1 MSNVLENFEGKAYQG
16 GAAAFHGLASQLDRA
31 RTPLIRSDIST
42 IKYWIRNLSSGTLTK
57 SAIELTVNDVIS
69 DTDESGDNTDAYG
82 NNFHVTF
89 PDDSFP
95 TADAHEVIF
104 EFTASDADSTKTYGK
119 GRITVEAINTA

>member
-57 SAIELTVNDVIS
+57 TAESLTVNEVIE
-69 DTDESGDNTDAYG
+69 DTVDDFG

-104 EFTASDADSTKTYGK
+104 EFTASDDDSTKTYGK

>member
-16 GAAAFHGLASQLDRA
+16 GASAFHGLASQLDRP

-57 SAIELTVNDVIS
+57 SAIELTVNEVIE
-69 DTDESGDNTDAYG
+69 DTVDAFG

-104 EFTASDADSTKTYGK
+104 EITASDDDSTKTYGK